1 MKAMVF
7 LADGFE
13 EIEAIAPIDIMRRA
27 GIEVTTIS
35 VTATKEVRGAHDILL
50 QADCLF
56 GEIDF
61 SNADLLFLPGGMPGT
76 KNLEAHDGL
85 KQLLL
90 KHANEGKK
98 LAAICAAPSILGK
111 LGLLKGKEAV
121 CFPGF
126 EETLKGAIL
135 SDKKVVQSG
144 NIITGKAAGAA
155 VEFGLKLV
163 ENLKGKSAA
172 EQVGSSI
179 FAF

>member
-35 VTATKEVRGAHDILL
+35 VTATKEVSGAHDILL

-56 GEIDF
+56 GQIDF